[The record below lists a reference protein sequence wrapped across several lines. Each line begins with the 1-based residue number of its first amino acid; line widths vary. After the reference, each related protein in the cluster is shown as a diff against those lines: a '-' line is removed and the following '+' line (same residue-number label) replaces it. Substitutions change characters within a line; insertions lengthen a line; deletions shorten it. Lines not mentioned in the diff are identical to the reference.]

1 MNRKSLL
8 NQLELAYSPLTAYEF
23 AIIKDDKLINKAL
36 DNASIYIIGQR
47 PVITFEN
54 VMPDPALYQLILKFI
69 KKGILI
75 F

>member
-36 DNASIYIIGQR
+36 DNASI
-47 PVITFEN
+47 
-54 VMPDPALYQLILKFI
+54 
-69 KKGILI
+69 
-75 F
+75 